1 MNGIDKI
8 VMKAFG
14 CARLPFTNSIPCDA
28 VVRFEQ
34 TGRLLGLLQICA
46 CTSSFMVVTAPPGCG
61 KSAVLRLFRH
71 SLDSREA
78 QFIYI
83 ADSAL
88 TPRWLYNNAL
98 KSLGLEGRF
107 YRGDGKRLLHEK
119 LKSIRDCSGKKIVM
133 VVDEA
138 HLLDYETLEE
148 VRFLLN
154 AEDLDSGSPMALVLC
169 GQEELWQKLGM
180 ERCQAIAQRID
191 YVGRLSPLSQEDAVK
206 YIGAQI
212 SSAGF
217 KSNPFTDEAAARIAE
232 RSGRVPRIINKICM
246 HCLIHAIT
254 KGKEV
259 IGPDMVKAI
268 LDNEIPECMLDR

>member
-1 MNGIDKI
+1 M
-8 VMKAFG
+8 
-14 CARLPFTNSIPCDA
+14 
-28 VVRFEQ
+28 RFEQ
-34 TGRLLGLLQICA
+34 TRRLLGQLRICA
-46 CTSSFMVVTAPPGCG
+46 GTSSFMVVTAPPECG
-61 KSAVLRLFRH
+61 KSTAITLFRN

-107 YRGDGKRLLHEK
+107 YRGYGKRLLHEK
-119 LKSIRDCSGKKIVM
+119 LKSIRDCSGRKIVM

-148 VRFLLN
+148 VRFMLN
-154 AEDLDSGSPMALVLC
+154 AEDLDSGSPMSLVLC

-191 YVGRLSPLSQEDAVK
+191 YVGRLAPLSEEDAVA
-206 YIGAQI
+206 YI
-212 SSAGF
+212 SSQIASAWF
-217 KSNPFTDEAAARIAE
+217 KSNPFTDEASAAIAE

-254 KGKEV
+254 KGRDV
-259 IGPDMVKAI
+259 IGPVMAREI
-268 LDNEIPECMLDR
+268 LDSEIPECMLDR